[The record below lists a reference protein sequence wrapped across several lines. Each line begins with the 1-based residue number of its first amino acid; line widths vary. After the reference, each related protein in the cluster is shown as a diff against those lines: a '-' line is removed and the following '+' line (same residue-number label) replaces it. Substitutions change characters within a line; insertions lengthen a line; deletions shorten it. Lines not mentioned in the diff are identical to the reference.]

1 MAESKHKKPW
11 CHVKINALKFAL
23 KEAIKESKDDP
34 KAREEIKALL
44 QKILEDF
51 PDI

>member
-1 MAESKHKKPW
+1 MSKSKHKNCW

-23 KEAIKESKDDP
+23 KEAIKQKDLKLD
-34 KAREEIKALL
+34 KEIKALL
-44 QKILEDF
+44 QKLLEDF